1 MRIEIKDSDQIKKL
15 QEMFHHSTPTKT
27 VNYLLDTYEELLKQN
42 NILSNQNMV
51 LKHKLKC

>member
-1 MRIEIKDSDQIKKL
+1 MRIEIKDATQIKKL
-15 QEMFHHSTPTKT
+15 QEMFNHSSPTKT
-27 VNYLLDTYEELLKQN
+27 INYMLETYEELLKQN